1 MAYVILRGDSG
12 GAANTVSIGPF
23 TDLKALDV
31 FGSVCEHFTTKG
43 GVTVWVGDT
52 EAIWIPSTWSVRLE
66 LDRPIE
72 GRRDDGNQLHGTLR

>member
-12 GAANTVSIGPF
+12 GGASTVSIGPL

-31 FGSVCEHFTTKG
+31 FGSVHEHFASKG

-52 EAIWIPSTWSVRLE
+52 EAIWVPSTWSVRLE
-66 LDRPIE
+66 LDRPIA
-72 GRRDDGNQLHGTLR
+72 GRRDDDNQFRGTLR

>member
-12 GAANTVSIGPF
+12 DVGQAVAIGPL

-31 FGSVCEHFTTKG
+31 FGSVHDHLHSKG
-43 GVTVWVGDT
+43 GVVVWTSDTQAVWVP
-52 EAIWIPSTWSVRLE
+52 ATWSVLLE

-72 GRRDDGNQLHGTLR
+72 GRRDDGSQFHGTLR